1 MLYKPDQML
10 PSENELVAEF
20 DVTRVTVRN
29 AMKKLKD
36 EGRIRTEKGKGSFVT
51 HPKIVQNL
59 DKIYSIGKDFN
70 EKRSLVKNGKVE
82 VFKEIPNSTIKKH
95 LQLNANEE
103 VIAIKIVK
111 KLEGIPVVVLMSYL
125 PVRIAPEM
133 TASDLESSTIY
144 DVLEMKYNIKLI
156 RAKEY
161 LDPIVADEYYSELL
175 DVEVNTPLF
184 MTERISYT
192 DFDRPIEYRKCV
204 IRSDKFRFSVELV

>member
-70 EKRSLVKNGKVE
+70 EKRSKLKNGKVE